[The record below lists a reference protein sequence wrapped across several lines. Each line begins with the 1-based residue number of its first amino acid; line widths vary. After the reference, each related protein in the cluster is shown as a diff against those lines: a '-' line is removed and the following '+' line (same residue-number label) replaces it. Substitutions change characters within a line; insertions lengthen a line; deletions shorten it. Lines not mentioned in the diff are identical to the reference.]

1 MTLPPAGSAQCT
13 ERSACENSNHGGLRD
28 SIKYEQQLEKSLW
41 NFHTATPVIVLRK
54 WADNMDYIKKDLAP
68 YSIAER
74 ILIPQLYGLSKYP
87 LYRHAL
93 EETVPKCG
101 VTGNQWN
108 ILVRTKLLN
117 PHPWLATLQANCLE
131 TKFVAYSCSYY
142 PTVTTQSVYNEPNH
156 IATQMST

>member
-1 MTLPPAGSAQCT
+1 MGINATGIWKQ
-13 ERSACENSNHGGLRD
+13 RD
-28 SIKYEQQLEKSLW
+28 WDWLLTASLW
-41 NFHTATPVIVLRK
+41 NFHTTTPVIVLRK
-54 WADNMDYIKKDLAP
+54 WADNIDYIKKRP
-68 YSIAER
+68 GSILHSWENPDSTALWAQQ
-74 ILIPQLYGLSKYP
+74 ISTI
-87 LYRHAL
+87 HAL

-131 TKFVAYSCSYY
+131 IKFVAYSCSYY